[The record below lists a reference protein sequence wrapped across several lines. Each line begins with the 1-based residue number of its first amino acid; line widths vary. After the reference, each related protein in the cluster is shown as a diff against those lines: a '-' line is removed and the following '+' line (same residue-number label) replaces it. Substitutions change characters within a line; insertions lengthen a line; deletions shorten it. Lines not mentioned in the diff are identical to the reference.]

1 MRHADGYAYRVSD
14 SNGYG
19 YGDGYSDGAGY
30 SYAYR
35 DTFGDPDVRAGRRTD
50 NNTLRLE

>member
-14 SNGYG
+14 SYGYG
-19 YGDGYSDGAGY
+19 YGY

-35 DTFGDPDVRAGRRTD
+35 DTFGDPDVRAGSTD

>member
-1 MRHADGYAYRVSD
+1 MRHADGYAYRVSLG
-14 SNGYG
+14 N
-19 YGDGYSDGAGY
+19 GDGYGCGY

-35 DTFGDPDVRAGRRTD
+35 DTFGDADVRAGRRTD